1 VNEGV
6 VRHPFGRKPVGVVT
20 EDPLTAAAV
29 GALLRGRP
37 GIVLLPREREAEA
50 DVVIVAS
57 DSVTADLLDSLRA
70 LAGRTDARVAVI
82 LNNPHGTDLF
92 AVAEC
97 RIAAVIP
104 RAEVTA
110 DRLVRAIL
118 TVSRGGGE
126 LPAEMQGRLLAQA
139 RSVQRDVLAPR
150 GLSPHGLSDR
160 EIDVLRLLASGFGVR
175 EIGAKLS
182 YSERTVKN
190 VLYALTTRL
199 QLRNRTHAVAYAMRI
214 GAI

>member
-1 VNEGV
+1 MDEGA
-6 VRHPFGRKPVGVVT
+6 VRHPFGRKPVTVT
-20 EDPLTAAAV
+20 AEDPLTAAAV

-37 GIVLLPREREAEA
+37 GITLVPRERESEA
-50 DVVIVAS
+50 DAVIVAS
-57 DSVTADLLDSLRA
+57 DTVTGDLLDSLRA
-70 LAGRTDARVAVI
+70 LGGRTEARVIVI
-82 LNNPHGTDLF
+82 LNDPFGADLF
-92 AVAEC
+92 AAAEC

-104 RAEVTA
+104 RNEVTA
-110 DRLVRAIL
+110 DRLVRAIV
-118 TVSRGGGE
+118 TVSRGGAE

-160 EIDVLRLLASGFGVR
+160 EIDVLRLLASGFGIR